1 MLNSL
6 YIKEDVKGFLK
17 NLRFVFG
24 FLLGGKK
31 KQFDDP

>member
-17 NLRFVFG
+17 NLICFW
-24 FLLGGKK
+24 FLLGGEK
-31 KQFDDP
+31 KQFDDS